1 MKKVLLTLVV
11 VLLTLVGCSSNEQ
24 KVLKVYNWGAY
35 IDETVISEFEDMYN
49 VRVIYDNYDSN
60 ELMYTKIQS
69 GEYYDIL
76 IPTDHMVERLIAEE
90 FLQPIDLSLI
100 PNISIKSSF

>member
-1 MKKVLLTLVV
+1 MKKIFLTLVV
-11 VLLTLVGCSSNEQ
+11 VLLTLSGCSSNEQ

-35 IDETVISEFEDMYN
+35 IDDTVISEFEDMYD

-69 GEYYDIL
+69 GEYYDVL
-76 IPTDHMVERLIAEE
+76 VPTDQMVKRLIAED
-90 FLQPIDLSLI
+90 FFKLNDQ
-100 PNISIKSSF
+100 